1 MSLSDTARQILAQR
15 GINPDSLPPPE
26 PFDPVQALTENA
38 HAALEALPKRLR
50 TVQPR
55 TPEVRDWVRRF
66 LADPASVGTLLLTGP
81 VGRGKTCESI
91 GALRG
96 CLLGSAARGRR
107 MTWQYVR
114 HTDLNASLRPSN
126 DGAHL
131 EALDQ
136 ACAVDLLVIDDLATG
151 QYTDWAADSL
161 YRIVDSRWSNER
173 PMIVTTNLL
182 AENVAGVV
190 GDRIA
195 SRMSEGTVVAL
206 ADTGDL
212 RREGAE

>member
-15 GINPDSLPPPE
+15 GIDPDSLPPPE
-26 PFDPVQALTENA
+26 PFNPIQALTENA

-50 TVQPR
+50 NVQPR
-55 TPEVRDWVRRF
+55 YAEVREWVHRY
-66 LADPASVGTLLLTGP
+66 LADPEAVGTLLLTGP
-81 VGRGKTCESI
+81 VGRGKTCESV

-96 CLLGSAARGRR
+96 CLLDSAARGRR
-107 MTWQYVR
+107 MTWQYAR
-114 HTDLNASLRPSN
+114 HTDLNAMLRPAS
-126 DGAHL
+126 DGSHL

-136 ACAVDLLVIDDLATG
+136 ACAVDLLVVDDLGVG

-173 PMIVTTNLL
+173 PMIITTNLL
-182 AENVAGVV
+182 GEELAGVI

-195 SRMSEGTVVAL
+195 SRLSEGTMVAL
-206 ADTGDL
+206 IDTGDL
-212 RREGAE
+212 RREGAA